1 MKNGSYQLN
10 ESKIII
16 RIRDRV
22 SDTPEELLSSEIFR
36 VVFKQYLDK
45 LSKKRSRLLGIFEKT
60 TVSEQDIDLLIE
72 TMKYLT
78 KLSGDLVPNVIP
90 GSEQFFRDPNLFN
103 DFIEQFYNHW
113 RQLHRLVVCDSLDN
127 RLDKRPYRTFNDTV
141 EKLVHV
147 VRSAYRDIQENIT
160 GNHPNT
166 YRQVSAGA
174 EIGAITLPVELD
186 YPTDLYKKLNEISI
200 IRQVLIYPPMI
211 FDSPMNKRKGM
222 FQRVYTNPLENV
234 NVDPKNWLCYPAK
247 VGPLV
252 IMVYFHVNFFEL
264 GFSLSNLFEL
274 ADDED
279 LKRKPDAIYLYGTP
293 ESALP
298 EYKASETIFY
308 DDEENDILVG
318 TIPLR
323 DEFGYFGY
331 LKKMILTLHN
341 IIMMKR
347 GRMPFHGAFVNLTLL
362 DKGTYSVLIMGESG
376 AGKSETLEA
385 LRVIGRD
392 ELQDSLIIADDMG
405 SLTVDENGLVL
416 GFGTEIGAF
425 VRLDDLQPGYAFG
438 QIDRAIIMNA
448 SQVNARVVL
457 PVTKFGELIKGY
469 PVDFVLYANNF
480 EEVIGDKP
488 IIQAFND
495 PESAREVFR
504 SGAAMSKG
512 TTATTGLVHTY
523 FANIFGPPQYEATHE
538 RISKQFF
545 EAFFKQGSFVG
556 QMRTQ
561 LGVPGMEFDGP
572 RQAAIALLEVIKSMP
587 DRV

>member
-1 MKNGSYQLN
+1 MENGSYQLN

-45 LSKKRSRLLGIFEKT
+45 LTQKRSRLLGIFENS
-60 TVSEQDIDLLIE
+60 TVSDKDIDLLIE

-78 KLSGDLVPNVIP
+78 KLSGDLVPNIVP
-90 GSEQFFRDPNLFN
+90 GSEQFFRDPGLFN
-103 DFIEQFYNHW
+103 DFIEHLYNHW
-113 RQLHRLVVCDSLDN
+113 RQLHRLVVCDSIDT
-127 RLDKRPYRTFNDTV
+127 RFDQRPYRTFNDTV

-147 VRSAYRDIQENIT
+147 VRSTYRDIQENIT
-160 GNHPNT
+160 GYHPNT

-174 EIGAITLPVELD
+174 EIGAITLPIDID
-186 YPTDLYKKLNEISI
+186 YPTELYRKLNEISI

-222 FQRVYTNPLENV
+222 FERVDVNPLKNV

-298 EYKASETIFY
+298 EYKSTETIFY
-308 DDEENDILVG
+308 DDEENDILIG
-318 TIPLR
+318 TIPLK

-347 GRMPFHGAFVNLTLL
+347 GRMPFHGAFVNLTLQN
-362 DKGTYSVLIMGESG
+362 KGTYSVLIMGESG

-385 LRVIGRD
+385 LRVIGKD
-392 ELQDSLIIADDMG
+392 DVQDSLVIADDMG
-405 SLTVDENGLVL
+405 SLTLDENGHVL

-448 SQVNARVVL
+448 NQVNARVVL
-457 PVTKFGELIKGY
+457 PITNYNEVIKGY

-480 EEVIGDKP
+480 EQVSEDKP
-488 IIQAFND
+488 LIQSFSS

-504 SGAAMSKG
+504 SGAVMSKG
-512 TTATTGLVHTY
+512 TTTTTGLVHTY
-523 FANIFGPPQYEATHE
+523 FANIFGPPQYEAMHE

-545 EAFFKQGSFVG
+545 ETFFNQGSFVG
-556 QMRTQ
+556 QIRTQ
-561 LGVPGMEFDGP
+561 LGVPGMQFEGP
-572 RQAAIALLEVIKSMP
+572 KQAAAALLTAIKSLP
-587 DRV
+587 DRN

>member
-1 MKNGSYQLN
+1 MENGSYQLN

-36 VVFKQYLDK
+36 AVFKQYLDK
-45 LSKKRSRLLGIFEKT
+45 LSKKRSRLLGIFKDQKIT
-60 TVSEQDIDLLIE
+60 NKDFDLLIE

-78 KLSGDLVPNVIP
+78 KLSGGLVPNIVP

-103 DFIEQFYNHW
+103 DFIEHLYNHW
-113 RQLHRLVVCDSLDN
+113 RQLHRLVVCDSIDN
-127 RLDKRPYRTFNDTV
+127 RLDQRPYRTFNDTV

-147 VRSAYRDIQENIT
+147 VRSTYRDIQENIT

-222 FQRVYTNPLENV
+222 FERVYDNPLKNV

-247 VGPLV
+247 VGPLL
-252 IMVYFHVNFFEL
+252 IMVYFHINFFEL

-298 EYKASETIFY
+298 EYKSSETIFF
-308 DDEENDILVG
+308 DDEENDILIG
-318 TIPLR
+318 TIPLQ
-323 DEFGYFGY
+323 DKYGYFGY

-385 LRVIGRD
+385 LRVIGKD
-392 ELQDSLIIADDMG
+392 DVQDSLIIADDMG
-405 SLTVDENGLVL
+405 SLKLDENGHVL

-448 SQVNARVVL
+448 NQVNARVVL
-457 PVTKFGELIKGY
+457 PVTNYGEIVKGY

-480 EEVIGDKP
+480 EEVSEDTP
-488 IIQAFND
+488 LIQSFDN
-495 PESAREVFR
+495 PESARGVFR

-523 FANIFGPPQYEATHE
+523 FANIFGPPQYESTHE

-545 EAFFKQGSFVG
+545 DAFFKQGSFVG

-572 RQAAIALLEVIKSMP
+572 QLAATALLNAIKSMP